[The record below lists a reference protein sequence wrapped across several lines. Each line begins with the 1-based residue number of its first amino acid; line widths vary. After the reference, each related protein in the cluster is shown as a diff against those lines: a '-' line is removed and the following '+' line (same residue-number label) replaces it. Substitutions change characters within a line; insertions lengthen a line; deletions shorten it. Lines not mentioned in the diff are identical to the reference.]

1 MKIAVVADVLGA
13 ENNGTTI
20 AAMNLIRSLKAKGH
34 EVRVVCPDIDKKDEP
49 GYYIVPTLVFKKLK
63 FINRYIE
70 KNQVTIAHADQK
82 IMEEAL
88 KDVDIVHSMVGFSLG
103 IAALKYCRAHHI
115 PFTTGFHAQAENI
128 TSHFRLANS
137 EIANFQV
144 YSFMWHHYFKY
155 ADAIHYP
162 TQFIRDLF
170 EGYFGHTNGFVIS
183 NGVHRLFSP
192 RPLPTRPSD
201 HKFTILMIGR
211 YSYEK
216 NQLLLYKAMHYS
228 KHQKDVQIIFAGQ
241 GPVQKKMEKAGKK
254 LINPPI
260 LGFYHHEQLRDIIDQ
275 ADLYVHTANI
285 EIESISCLEAIS
297 SGLVPLIS
305 NSKLSA
311 ARYFALESRSL
322 FEADNP
328 RDLAK
333 KIDYW
338 FENQEEL
345 IDARK
350 LYLGFTDHF
359 AFEHCMDLMEMM
371 IIKTYQD
378 YHKKQGR
385 KFVVQKQSEGE

>member
-34 EVRVVCPDIDKKDEP
+34 EVRVICPDTDKIKEP
-49 GYYIVPTLVFKKLK
+49 GYYIVPTLVFKRLK

-70 KNQVTIAHADQK
+70 KNQVTIARADQK

-88 KDVDIVHSMVGFSLG
+88 SDVDIIHSMVGFSLG
-103 IAALKYCRAHHI
+103 MFALKYSREHHI
-115 PFTTGFHAQAENI
+115 PFTSGFHAQAENI

-144 YSFMWHHYFKY
+144 YSFLWHHYFKHV
-155 ADAIHYP
+155 DAIHYP
-162 TQFIRDLF
+162 TQFICDLF
-170 EGYFGHTNGFVIS
+170 ESYFGHTNGFVIS
-183 NGVHRLFSP
+183 NGVHALFTP
-192 RPLPTRPSD
+192 RPVASRPEN

-216 NQLLLYKAMHYS
+216 NQLLLYKAMRYS
-228 KHQKDVQIIFAGQ
+228 QHQKDIQIIFAGQ
-241 GPVQKKMEKAGKK
+241 GPVEKKMLKAGKK
-254 LINPPI
+254 LINKPL
-260 LGFYHHEQLRDIIDQ
+260 LGFYKHDQLRDIIDQ

-311 ARYFALESRSL
+311 ARYFALEPRSL

-338 FENQEEL
+338 FENQDEL
-345 IDARK
+345 VEARK
-350 LYLGFTDHF
+350 LYQGFTEHF
-359 AFEHCMDLMEMM
+359 AFDHCMDTMEKML
-371 IIKTYQD
+371 IKTYQD
-378 YHKKQGR
+378 YHKKHGK
-385 KFVVQKQSEGE
+385 KFIVTKQEEK